1 MSKAR
6 ATVLKASPHCETVRA
21 THSRR
26 YGGWRNNPSNAVRCP
41 MVVLLPARDPAGRDV
56 GGGPLAA
63 PILKVPV
70 QGKVKPGWVGDAMRI
85 GELAQASGI
94 TTKTLR
100 FYEATGLLPPAERTA
115 SGYRDFTRDT
125 LGRLD
130 FIRRGRAAGLSL
142 AQVRQVLDIAD
153 AGRTPCRHVH
163 SLLGERLTGLDRQI
177 ADLQALRAAVAQ
189 LRDTVAVADP
199 DPANLEQGC
208 PYL

>member
-1 MSKAR
+1 
-6 ATVLKASPHCETVRA
+6 
-21 THSRR
+21 
-26 YGGWRNNPSNAVRCP
+26 
-41 MVVLLPARDPAGRDV
+41 
-56 GGGPLAA
+56 
-63 PILKVPV
+63 
-70 QGKVKPGWVGDAMRI
+70 MRI
-85 GELAQASGI
+85 GELAEASGA

-115 SGYRDFTRDT
+115 SGYRDFSRDT

-130 FIRRGRAAGLSL
+130 FIRRGRTAGLTL

-163 SLLGERLTGLDRQI
+163 SLLGERLTDLDRQI

-189 LRDTVAVADP
+189 LRDTVAVAGP
-199 DPANLEQGC
+199 DPANHEQGC